1 MSAAAIRVALADDQ
15 RLLREG
21 LRIILDAAPD
31 MTVVGVAEDGLDAI
45 ALAAKEQPDV
55 MLLDIRMPRCDGI
68 EATPR
73 ILQASPQTR
82 VLLLTTFDMPDL
94 VVEGMRAGAS
104 GFLLKDSSAEQLCAA
119 VRAAAEG
126 QVLLQGQSAAGLL
139 AGLAR
144 SSSAGGTTQPARP
157 GLPTRDFGLTEREQ
171 DVLRL
176 IARGLSNAEIAQ
188 HLVVSEATV
197 KTHINHI
204 FAKLGARDR
213 AQALV
218 LAQQHKLV

>member
-1 MSAAAIRVALADDQ
+1 MSVEPIRVALADDQ

-31 MTVVGVAEDGLDAI
+31 ITVVGVAEDGLDAI

-73 ILQASPQTR
+73 ILQASPHTR

-94 VVEGMRAGAS
+94 VIEGMRAGAS
-104 GFLLKDSSAEQLCAA
+104 GFLLKDSSAEQLTAA

-144 SSSAGGTTQPARP
+144 PPSAETAQPEPPAMP
-157 GLPTRDFGLTEREQ
+157 AQDFGLTDREQ

-176 IARGLSNAEIAQ
+176 IARGMSNAEIAQ
-188 HLVVSEATV
+188 ELVVSEATV

-218 LAQQHKLV
+218 LAQQYKLV

>member
-1 MSAAAIRVALADDQ
+1 MSAEPIRVALADDQ

-68 EATPR
+68 AATPR
-73 ILQASPQTR
+73 ILQASPRTC

-94 VVEGMRAGAS
+94 VVDGVRAGAS

-126 QVLLQGQSAAGLL
+126 QVLLQGQSVASLL
-139 AGLAR
+139 AGMAHP
-144 SSSAGGTTQPARP
+144 PAAERP
-157 GLPTRDFGLTEREQ
+157 EPPAQEFGLTDREQ
-171 DVLRL
+171 EVLRL
-176 IARGLSNAEIAQ
+176 IARGLSNTEIAQ
-188 HLVVSEATV
+188 ELVVSEATV
-197 KTHINHI
+197 KTHINHL

-213 AQALV
+213 AHAIV